1 MCVQARW
8 SLLLPVYLAKQS
20 RSNFFPSL
28 SEKIVCAQ
36 CPQRSKGTK
45 LIKARIHNAIIKS
58 HKAVSSSTGTRWLK
72 SLLKA
77 SGVSTTIFSAHSVR
91 GALFSAA
98 ASAVIS
104 TSDTL
109 KAVSQASKGFTTDQP
124 TTLHLV

>member
-8 SLLLPVYLAKQS
+8 SLLLPMYLAKQS
-20 RSNFFPSL
+20 RSNFFPSCP
-28 SEKIVCAQ
+28 EKIVCAQ
-36 CPQRSKGTK
+36 CPQRSKETK
-45 LIKARIHNAIIKS
+45 LLKPRVHNAIIKS
-58 HKAVSSSTGTRWLK
+58 HKTVSSSTGTRWLK
-72 SLLKA
+72 SLLET
-77 SGVSTTIFSAHSVR
+77 SGINTSIFSAHSVR

-98 ASAVIS
+98 ASADIS